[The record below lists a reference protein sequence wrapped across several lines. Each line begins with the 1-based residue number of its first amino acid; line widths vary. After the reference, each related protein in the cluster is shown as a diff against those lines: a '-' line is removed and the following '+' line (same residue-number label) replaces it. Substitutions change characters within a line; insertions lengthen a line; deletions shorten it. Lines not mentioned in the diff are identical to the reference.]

1 MQFLV
6 CLLSTLFLNMR
17 RNALLI
23 AKLTNGKD
31 ERSFRPKLAS
41 PESFLHHWYASEYL
55 SGYDTFD
62 RLHNLLGTIHR
73 YRLDQKMNVIP
84 INPYFQKP
92 NLISLRY
99 FQTYVSKLVINFS
112 VNTTRRYFAGHT
124 KWYSRTDTLWLL

>member
-1 MQFLV
+1 MNYPAASCGVSNQTEEFELLTMQFLV

-62 RLHNLLGTIHR
+62 RLHKLLGTIHIGI
-73 YRLDQKMNVIP
+73 DWIK
-84 INPYFQKP
+84 K
-92 NLISLRY
+92 
-99 FQTYVSKLVINFS
+99 
-112 VNTTRRYFAGHT
+112 
-124 KWYSRTDTLWLL
+124 